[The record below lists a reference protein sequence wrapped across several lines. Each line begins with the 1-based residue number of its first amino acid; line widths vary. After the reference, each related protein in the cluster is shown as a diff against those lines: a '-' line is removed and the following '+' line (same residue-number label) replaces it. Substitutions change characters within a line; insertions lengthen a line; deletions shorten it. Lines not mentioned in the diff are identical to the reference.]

1 MKRIR
6 SIVRFDHSILFDSMH
21 RKLELHAQQTLRCL
35 KPCAGGPSESKAR
48 ETASWYWCQSVP
60 GRICAWDRVTC
71 LSMPKLWLFRI
82 QEALKHSKT
91 FSNILRQSQSNLN
104 MHQWWADGTACRG
117 GMCEFATWT
126 DLAPD
131 RLPWSPLPASPASI
145 WPSPLSMTRVA
156 VASLQRGSRSS
167 SSFSVTFEVSRVPI
181 QFFNSPHS
189 RPRLARAVLL
199 RENEEE
205 SQLRMQENGHQKF
218 CVPHPHAAAER
229 NIHSQ
234 THRQSVEYTIDYR
247 FSLFRIYPYFSRS
260 ECPEGARSI
269 FYLFC
274 QWFCLS
280 HRSCIVAMGCCC
292 GKKKPPA
299 KTPAEP
305 PQAPPEPE
313 VAASVHTGS

>member
-1 MKRIR
+1 MGLLVGVECVNLQHGPTLNLIDCLGAHCRHLPQA
-6 SIVRFDHSILFDSMH
+6 FDHHLWVWQGW
-21 RKLELHAQQTLRCL
+21 LLLRC
-35 KPCAGGPSESKAR
+35 KE
-48 ETASWYWCQSVP
+48 
-60 GRICAWDRVTC
+60 D
-71 LSMPKLWLFRI
+71 
-82 QEALKHSKT
+82 QEAARVLVWR
-91 FSNILRQSQSNLN
+91 LR
-104 MHQWWADGTACRG
+104 C
-117 GMCEFATWT
+117 
-126 DLAPD
+126 
-131 RLPWSPLPASPASI
+131 
-145 WPSPLSMTRVA
+145 
-156 VASLQRGSRSS
+156 
-167 SSFSVTFEVSRVPI
+167 VPI

-247 FSLFRIYPYFSRS
+247 FSLFRIYPYFRS